1 LSIIGGIAGI
11 MRPLIRKPIAL
22 SLTALLLAGCAA
34 MPADQ
39 GFAPVARE
47 AQARGGHQVAWL
59 RSDEVRQMAADLRGS
74 LLADPLTVDT
84 ATRIALVNN
93 RELQAIFAQV
103 GIATANAV
111 QAATPPNPV
120 VDAAMKLPLEGGG
133 VNLDFGV
140 AFQFI
145 NLLFLPARSRVA
157 TAEAEAVRLR
167 VTGQVLALAARTRMA
182 FTDSQAATRT
192 AELARDAL
200 ALAEAGAETARVLR
214 DAGNI
219 TSERLAQAT
228 QALARARL
236 GLSEAEGGRIAAR
249 EQLNMAMGV
258 SEDAWQL
265 AGPLPDVPAAE
276 PDMADLERR
285 ALDAS
290 LDVSA
295 AKQDLVATGERN
307 GLVRRTALLGDGET
321 GVRAERN
328 EGSWEVGP
336 SLAVPLPLFD
346 LGGAR
351 TAKARAQVQQAEDR
365 YAASQVRVLSAARE
379 AKAAL
384 DRARAD
390 VAQSRDDAL
399 PASRDAQRQ
408 ATLNYN
414 AMQTGIF
421 NLLDSRAAAIDAERR
436 HVAALAAYWSARARV
451 DLLAQGGTTDM
462 AAPVATAADTTDGAH

>member
-1 LSIIGGIAGI
+1 
-11 MRPLIRKPIAL
+11 MRPLSRKPIAF

-34 MPADQ
+34 MPPDQ

-59 RSDEVRQMAADLRGS
+59 RSDEERQMAADLTGS
-74 LLADPLTVDT
+74 LLADPLTAES

-93 RELQAIFAQV
+93 RELQAVFAQV
-103 GIATANAV
+103 GIATADAV

-120 VDAAMKLPLEGGG
+120 IDAAMKLPLEGGG

-145 NLLFLPARSRVA
+145 DLLFLPARSRVA
-157 TAEAEAVRLR
+157 AAEAEAVRLR
-167 VTGQVLALAARTRMA
+167 VTGEVLALAARTRMA
-182 FTDSQAATRT
+182 FIDTQAMTRQ

-200 ALAEAGAETARVLR
+200 TLAEAGAETARVLR

-219 TSERLAQAT
+219 TAQRLAQAT

-236 GLSEAEGGRIAAR
+236 ALSETEGGRVAAR
-249 EQLNMAMGV
+249 ERLNIAMGV

-265 AGPLPDVPAAE
+265 AGSLPDVPAAE
-276 PDMADLERR
+276 PDMTDLDRR

-295 AKQDLVATGERN
+295 AKQDLVAMGERN
-307 GLVRRTALLGDGET
+307 GLARRTALLGDGEV
-321 GVRAERN
+321 GAVAERN
-328 EGSWEVGP
+328 EGAWEVGP

-384 DRARAD
+384 DRTRAD
-390 VAQSRDDAL
+390 AVASRDETL
-399 PASRDAQRQ
+399 PASRDAQRE

-414 AMQTGIF
+414 AMQTGLF
-421 NLLDSRAAAIDAERR
+421 DLLESRAAVIDAQRR
-436 HVAALAAYWSARARV
+436 HVVALAAYWSARARAE
-451 DLLAQGGTTDM
+451 LLAQGGTMDM
-462 AAPVATAADTTDGAH
+462 AAPVATAAETSEGAH